1 MWTKPKQAA
10 SLESDKRKL
19 KGTARKSTGRSNTS
33 RAKYRTIQA
42 ARLDDIDSSDEGP
55 GTQTARKSTG
65 GSNAPRIRY
74 RAIQTARSSSV
85 GTDYET
91 LNHRTD
97 QLGKSVYANASNNAN
112 VVDAPRVLLPWK
124 DPRYRDFHSDP
135 VPRIDINTAGNALYE
150 IDDEFDENLWQAT
163 VTELRRLDNL
173 SEDPNL
179 PKWLDILEGYST
191 LAQCTNFV
199 FQIQDWETIA
209 REVARIQLCWKF
221 RNACL
226 LYAIKRAL
234 PRSVAQR
241 LSYTPDQHAYLL
253 WEDFLTYRLKLNHPL
268 HLSLAEQEKHEEL
281 LKLDKQNKRIGRDWE
296 PNEND
301 HCCNP

>member
-1 MWTKPKQAA
+1 MA
-10 SLESDKRKL
+10 E
-19 KGTARKSTGRSNTS
+19 
-33 RAKYRTIQA
+33 
-42 ARLDDIDSSDEGP
+42 
-55 GTQTARKSTG
+55 
-65 GSNAPRIRY
+65 
-74 RAIQTARSSSV
+74 
-85 GTDYET
+85 
-91 LNHRTD
+91 
-97 QLGKSVYANASNNAN
+97 SVYANASNNAN
-112 VVDAPRVLLPWK
+112 IADAPSRIVTNRDGIGLFTEDDNFVPHNDSWFDFDAEYSLEIDDSHDAYGVLLPWK

-135 VPRIDINTAGNALYE
+135 VPRIDINTVGNALYE

-179 PKWLDILEGYST
+179 PKRLDMLEGYST

-209 REVARIQLCWKF
+209 REVARIQLCWNF

-241 LSYTPDQHAYLL
+241 LLYTPDQHAYLL

-281 LKLDKQNKRIGRDWE
+281 LKLDRQNKRIGRDWE